1 VPAPSVDALKYQPP
15 APSAERWHG
24 KPGEILTVKL
34 RYKEPEGS
42 ESRLLTEV
50 LPRREASLGS
60 MSGDFTFAAAVASFG
75 MLLRG
80 SPHAG
85 KATFASTLALAEA
98 SAGDDPHRR
107 EFVDLVRRAKALR
120 R

>member
-1 VPAPSVDALKYQPP
+1 MCIRDRP
-15 APSAERWHG
+15 WHG

-34 RYKEPEGS
+34 RYKEPEGT

-50 LPRREASLGS
+50 LPRGEASLGS
-60 MSGDFTFAAAVASFG
+60 MSGDFKFAAAVAAFG

-85 KATFASTLALAEA
+85 NATFDATLELAA
-98 SAGDDPHRR
+98 PSAGDDPHRR
-107 EFVDLVRRAKALR
+107 EFVELVRRAKALR